1 MSERSEVLRAARF
14 LYDRRMVNAFEGNV
28 SLRTG
33 DTLLITPS
41 QVCKGELT
49 EDDLVEVDI
58 ATGETVRA
66 KPGRIPSSEVKVHL
80 TVYRTRPDI
89 RSVCH
94 AHPPA
99 ATAFALRG
107 EAIETCGYPELIV
120 LFGKVPV
127 ARYGRPSTWAVC
139 DGIPDILKDYDCFL
153 LENHGLVTCGPTAMD
168 AAWRLESI
176 ESIAEVLSR
185 ARMMGGEKPLPP
197 GEVEA
202 INRTRLEKRNP
213 SL

>member
-66 KPGRIPSSEVKVHL
+66 
-80 TVYRTRPDI
+80 
-89 RSVCH
+89 
-94 AHPPA
+94 
-99 ATAFALRG
+99 
-107 EAIETCGYPELIV
+107 
-120 LFGKVPV
+120 
-127 ARYGRPSTWAVC
+127 
-139 DGIPDILKDYDCFL
+139 
-153 LENHGLVTCGPTAMD
+153 
-168 AAWRLESI
+168 
-176 ESIAEVLSR
+176 
-185 ARMMGGEKPLPP
+185 
-197 GEVEA
+197 
-202 INRTRLEKRNP
+202 
-213 SL
+213 